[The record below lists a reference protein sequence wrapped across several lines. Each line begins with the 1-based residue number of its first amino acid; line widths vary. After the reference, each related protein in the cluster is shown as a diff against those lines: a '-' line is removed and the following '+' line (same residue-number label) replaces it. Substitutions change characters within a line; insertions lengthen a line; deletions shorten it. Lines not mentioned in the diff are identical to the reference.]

1 MQKDTVLTQAPYK
14 KLISKHKVKLLKI
27 FIHLAALLP
36 IINAYY
42 LAFTDQLGADPV
54 EALIH
59 FTGIGA
65 FNLLLLSLAITPIS
79 KRFKLSLLL
88 KVRRLV
94 GLYSFVYAFCHLAN
108 FLVFEV
114 QFDWLLFINEI
125 VKRPYIAVGMAGL
138 LILLSLAVT
147 SISILKR
154 RMGKRWQ
161 KLHNWVYLA
170 VVLVGIHFY
179 WSVKSEV
186 IEPSIYLI
194 ITLVLLSLR
203 FKKLTSFKK

>member
-1 MQKDTVLTQAPYK
+1 
-14 KLISKHKVKLLKI
+14 
-27 FIHLAALLP
+27 
-36 IINAYY
+36 
-42 LAFTDQLGADPV
+42 
-54 EALIH
+54 
-59 FTGIGA
+59 
-65 FNLLLLSLAITPIS
+65 
-79 KRFKLSLLL
+79 
-88 KVRRLV
+88 
-94 GLYSFVYAFCHLAN
+94 
-108 FLVFEV
+108 
-114 QFDWLLFINEI
+114 
-125 VKRPYIAVGMAGL
+125 MAGL

>member
-1 MQKDTVLTQAPYK
+1 MKYK
-14 KLISKHKVKLLKI
+14 VFFFKL

-36 IINAYY
+36 LVNAYY

-54 EALIH
+54 EAIIH

-79 KRFKLSLLL
+79 KRFKVSLLV

-94 GLYSFVYAFCHLAN
+94 GLYSFTYALLHLTN

-114 QFDWLLFINEI
+114 QFDWLLFLNEI
-125 VKRPYIAVGMAGL
+125 IDRPYITIGMAGL
-138 LILLSLAVT
+138 LILLTLAIT
-147 SISILKR
+147 SVSALKK
-154 RMGKRWQ
+154 RMGKNWQ

-170 VVLVGIHFY
+170 VIFVGIHFY
-179 WSVKSEV
+179 WSVKSDI
-186 IEPSIYLI
+186 IEPSIYLFI
-194 ITLVLLSLR
+194 SVTLLALR
-203 FKKLTSFKK
+203 FEKFKKRIKKS